1 MQFGSKYLPLSFV
14 DDMDKQFNE
23 LEDRIQIV
31 ETKVTGSKNRAS
43 EDPIV
48 IA

>member
-1 MQFGSKYLPLSFV
+1 MQFGTKYLPLSFM
-14 DDMDKQFNE
+14 DDMDKQLNE